1 MSQPEGIAKNN
12 IIRDHAQ
19 QLSPD
24 PAEIKKIGISL
35 RMHFRYTFMSE
46 TGLWTERKTK
56 TLLFFVEQ
64 DLKWAKE
71 QAKKYR
77 ENMRKK
83 NHQFSRFK
91 GIEWLA

>member
-1 MSQPEGIAKNN
+1 MSQPEGIAKND

-35 RMHFRYTFMSE
+35 RMHFRDTFISE
-46 TGLWTERKTK
+46 TGLSTERKTK
-56 TLLFFVEQ
+56 TPLFLVEQ

-71 QAKKYR
+71 QAKK
-77 ENMRKK
+77 K
-83 NHQFSRFK
+83 
-91 GIEWLA
+91 IEKT